1 MQKQR
6 INSSIMTITTAA
18 ISVALI
24 TVCAWISISAF
35 GPFVPFTLQTLAVF
49 VIGAL
54 FDLKTGVIS
63 LCVYILLGTFGV
75 PVFSGFKS
83 GIGAVTGP
91 TGGYILGFLFAVI
104 TICLFKKIKSDS
116 IVCLAIGMIAG
127 LIVCYTFGT
136 IWFYLVFMHN
146 GETKSIL
153 SILGMCVVPFII
165 PDLVKMAAAVVLA
178 NRVSVPLKKMG
189 FV

>member
-1 MQKQR
+1 MLVSENKMICGYFSDKELNESDR
-6 INSSIMTITTAA
+6 K
-18 ISVALI
+18 
-24 TVCAWISISAF
+24 
-35 GPFVPFTLQTLAVF
+35 VPFDRSA
-49 VIGAL
+49 
-54 FDLKTGVIS
+54 
-63 LCVYILLGTFGV
+63 Y
-75 PVFSGFKS
+75 
-83 GIGAVTGP
+83 
-91 TGGYILGFLFAVI
+91 
-104 TICLFKKIKSDS
+104 KIKSDS